1 MTEAQIVSHIR
12 DFHKPELIGLMTLY
26 PGEWPYR
33 DAEAYDD
40 VCGENIA
47 IDTDDL
53 VLVNGNMS
61 IVLGT
66 YGRRGDGQE
75 TAGTVEKKGVN
86 WAEHLKERAR
96 YHVSWPEYL
105 LILQMVLAKKYVI
118 GRANDVLIDATLS
131 ASSTSSLDLIGQ
143 NAKLSMRLSRMVLQL
158 DVVKYS
164 KFASHKVMFD
174 RTTRRLNLDNDL
186 DRLNEMMSMV
196 DVAPE

>member
-1 MTEAQIVSHIR
+1 
-12 DFHKPELIGLMTLY
+12 
-26 PGEWPYR
+26 
-33 DAEAYDD
+33 
-40 VCGENIA
+40 
-47 IDTDDL
+47 
-53 VLVNGNMS
+53 
-61 IVLGT
+61 
-66 YGRRGDGQE
+66 
-75 TAGTVEKKGVN
+75 
-86 WAEHLKERAR
+86 
-96 YHVSWPEYL
+96 
-105 LILQMVLAKKYVI
+105 MVLAKKYVI

-196 DVAPE
+196 DSSLHNLSDFKSMKSDFVLNFILAIISVASTFELFFQQSEMPFLTYFGIQSSHLAAVVVMVVACVTIFGILLVVSKTIRSIVSRIKEVLY